1 MSVLPTLMSTKESCV
16 FLFVTHFQFPEVL
29 STTEYQE
36 KRKKKQVGVEHEP
49 TLKVLSG
56 AI

>member
-36 KRKKKQVGVEHEP
+36 KEKKQVGVEHEP